1 MAKEIASSDY
11 IPQIEGVVDYRKLK
25 FQLVQGNITP
35 IGEREFQD
43 VVKMELFMQ
52 ELLTIVVN
60 KTSDKNAP
68 PAVGVGVNNDQ
79 VWLPR
84 GQKIS
89 IPRYF
94 VEVLASRQERHF
106 RTFRN
111 EDPNAD
117 EGMKTMTENTQPYS
131 FQVLHDPNPKGQ
143 AWLERVSRE
152 GC

>member
-1 MAKEIASSDY
+1 MAKEIESADY
-11 IPQIEGVVDYRKLK
+11 IPQIEGVIDYTKLK
-25 FQLVQGNITP
+25 FQMVQGNITP

-43 VVKMELFMQ
+43 VVKLELFMK
-52 ELLTIVVN
+52 EPLVIVVN

-68 PAVGVGVNNDQ
+68 LAVAVGVNGDH

-84 GQKIS
+84 GQKVR
-89 IPRYF
+89 IPRSF

-106 RTFRN
+106 TTSRN

-117 EGMKTMTENTQPYS
+117 EGMKTSMENTQPYS
-131 FQVLHDPNPKGQ
+131 FQVLHDPSPKGRS
-143 AWLERVSRE
+143 WLERITRE